1 MSNLQLTIVSHK
13 GPMLT
18 TISNTISTQEVNWQ
32 AVQLALC

>member
-1 MSNLQLTIVSHK
+1 
-13 GPMLT
+13 MLT